1 MRAGS
6 LTRGGC
12 SVPRAGAVLAV
23 LLTALL
29 HVLGCAH
36 GPTADPALRADAP
49 LFASSA
55 PHRQLPADGPRAT
68 TAGRSAPAPD
78 QGPHGCTLDPPTVQP
93 PRDGGPVAWPVVAPL
108 PAGPAGLRPGV
119 PPSALHPSRAPSPA
133 SSDGSTRALLGVW
146 RN

>member
-1 MRAGS
+1 M
-6 LTRGGC
+6 
-12 SVPRAGAVLAV
+12 PRAGAVLAV

-49 LFASSA
+49 LYASSA
-55 PHRQLPADGPRAT
+55 PTGSSRRTGPGRRPPGAVHLPLIRGRTAAPWTHRPSNRRGTAARWPGPWSHPGHRARRPPS
-68 TAGRSAPAPD
+68 GR
-78 QGPHGCTLDPPTVQP
+78 
-93 PRDGGPVAWPVVAPL
+93 
-108 PAGPAGLRPGV
+108 
-119 PPSALHPSRAPSPA
+119 PPSALHPSRAPSPV

>member
-1 MRAGS
+1 M
-6 LTRGGC
+6 
-12 SVPRAGAVLAV
+12 PRAGAVLAV

-36 GPTADPALRADAP
+36 GPAADPALRADAP
-49 LFASSA
+49 LYASSA
-55 PHRQLPADGPRAT
+55 PHRHLPADGTRAT

-78 QGPHGCTLDPPTVQP
+78 QGPHGCCLDQPTVQP
-93 PRDGGPVAWPVVAPL
+93 PRDGGPVAWPVVAAL
-108 PAGPAGLRPGV
+108 PAGPAGRHPGV
-119 PPSALHPSRAPSPA
+119 PPSALHPSRAQSPV